1 MVKANHALS
10 NSAPG
15 GRKNIFNE
23 YTTKLINPEPHP
35 LPPPPSPTLPHEIRN
50 LEGFLSI

>member
-1 MVKANHALS
+1 MVKANHALI

-15 GRKNIFNE
+15 GRKNILNE
-23 YTTKLINPEPHP
+23 YTTKLINPQPH
-35 LPPPPSPTLPHEIRN
+35 PPPPRPTLPHEIRN

>member
-35 LPPPPSPTLPHEIRN
+35 LPPSPTLPHEIRN

>member
-1 MVKANHALS
+1 MVKANRALS

-23 YTTKLINPEPHP
+23 YTTKLINPEPQPHP
-35 LPPPPSPTLPHEIRN
+35 PTLPHEIHN
-50 LEGFLSI
+50 LECFLSI